1 MQRMWSEPRLSFD
14 HLSADSQGEP
24 KMFAVGMVP
33 PQTFSADAV
42 NAVDNSHFDAE
53 TLDVWLWCEP
63 TAAIGGAIRTH

>member
-24 KMFAVGMVP
+24 KMLLLGWFP

-42 NAVDNSHFDAE
+42 NAVDNSHFDARRSTFGCGGE
-53 TLDVWLWCEP
+53 PDALLWCD
-63 TAAIGGAIRTH
+63 THS